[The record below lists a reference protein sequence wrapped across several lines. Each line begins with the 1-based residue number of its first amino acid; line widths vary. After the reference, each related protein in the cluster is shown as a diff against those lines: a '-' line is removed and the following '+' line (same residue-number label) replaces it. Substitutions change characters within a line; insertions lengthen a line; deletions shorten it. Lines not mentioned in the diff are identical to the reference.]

1 MPIDKRITLH
11 NPRTGQ
17 SADGYYGF
25 SRETLRSLGFVWF
38 KRGDM
43 RLFAIAMTPLI
54 DFVLVPSAL
63 LLLPDVR
70 EMLFSTGLLPI
81 PGADIP
87 LLAYLLLFLGLL
99 SLCCMLLIAAN
110 INRLY
115 TTQLLKKGYAL
126 PAAAI
131 NLDEARAAL
140 KLPPSR
146 TST

>member
-1 MPIDKRITLH
+1 MPTDKRIMLH
-11 NPRTGQ
+11 NPRTEQ

-25 SRETLRSLGFVWF
+25 SRETLCSLGFVWL

-43 RLFAIAMTPLI
+43 RLFVVAMTPLF
-54 DFVLVPSAL
+54 DFVLVPSVL
-63 LLLPDVR
+63 LLLPDSR
-70 EMLFSTGLLPI
+70 EILFSTGLLPI
-81 PGADIP
+81 PGSDIP
-87 LLAYLLLFLGLL
+87 FIAYLLLFLGLL
-99 SLCCMLLIAAN
+99 SLGCMLLIAAH
-110 INRLY
+110 INRIY

-126 PAAAI
+126 PDVAI